1 MTIKQTLSRTA
12 AKLAAVALVALGVAT
27 MAATSAQAAPETNR
41 AEQSVGIQATQY
53 RHEHVAS
60 GLCLD
65 ASVSQGVRLNNCNP
79 TDYQQWVIIDQSVT
93 KHVAS
98 GLCLDGSVSQG
109 VRLNNCNGSDYQRW
123 YTHSGSSP
131 YNLVNRAS
139 DLCLDASV
147 SQGVRLNT
155 CKSSSDYQK
164 WRLRQM

>member
-1 MTIKQTLSRTA
+1 MTIRQTLSRGAT
-12 AKLAAVALVALGVAT
+12 KLAAVALVALGVAT
-27 MAATSAQAAPETNR
+27 MAATSAQAAPG
-41 AEQSVGIQATQY
+41 AQSIGIQATEY
-53 RHEHVAS
+53 RYEHVAS

-65 ASVSQGVRLNNCNP
+65 ASVSQGVRLNLCNS
-79 TDYQQWVIIDQSVT
+79 TNYQQWVVVDQSVT

-109 VRLNNCNGSDYQRW
+109 VRLNDCTGSDYQRW
-123 YTHSGSSP
+123 YSHSSSNP
-131 YNLVNRAS
+131 YDLVNRAS
-139 DLCLDASV
+139 GLCLDASV